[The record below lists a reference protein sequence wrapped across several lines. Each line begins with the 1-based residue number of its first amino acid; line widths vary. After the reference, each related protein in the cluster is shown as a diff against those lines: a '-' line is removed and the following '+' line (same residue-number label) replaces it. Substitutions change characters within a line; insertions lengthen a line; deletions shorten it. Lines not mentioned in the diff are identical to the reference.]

1 MEKLI
6 ELVNQKLDE
15 FMPINYPH
23 KIFKA
28 MKYTVTLPGKRLRPV
43 MCLES
48 CRMFGG
54 NLEDALPTACAIEML
69 HAQTLI
75 HDDLPCM
82 DNDNYRRGQLTNHM
96 VFGEA
101 NAVLAGDALLTFAP
115 QTILKNSKNLGAE
128 KLLKIM
134 EEYFQYAG
142 AYGVIAGQVVDIESE
157 LAYGSQEGINSG
169 KWKVESGKL
178 NNFQLSTFNFQPD
191 KDLSPYRPIALSS
204 FNENLDE
211 YSQTLDYIHTH
222 KTADLFKLALR
233 TGAIIAGA
241 SEEQLEEITEF
252 GQTMGVAFQIA
263 DDILDVTS
271 TFEEMGKTLGKDEQ
285 EGKLTYVSLYGLD
298 KAKEDLN
305 KMIDKCFEILNKNN
319 LKSEIFE
326 KILNKIRI
334 S

>member
-1 MEKLI
+1 MNNYI
-6 ELVNQKLDE
+6 ELIDKKLNE
-15 FMPINYPH
+15 FMPICHPQ

-48 CRMFGG
+48 CKMFGG
-54 NLEDALPTACAIEML
+54 KIEDAIPTACAIEML

-82 DNDNYRRGQLTNHM
+82 DNDMYRRGKLTNHM

-101 NAVLAGDALLTFAP
+101 NAVLAGDALLSFAP
-115 QTILKNSKNLGAE
+115 QIILKHSKNLGAE
-128 KLLKIM
+128 KLIKIM
-134 EEYFQYAG
+134 EEYFYAAG

-157 LAYGSQEGINSG
+157 KFEVTQEDEQLPEI
-169 KWKVESGKL
+169 L
-178 NNFQLSTFNFQPD
+178 N
-191 KDLSPYRPIALSS
+191 
-204 FNENLDE
+204 
-211 YSQTLDYIHTH
+211 YIHTH

-233 TGAIIAGA
+233 TGAIIADA
-241 SEEQLEEITEF
+241 TDEQLKEITEF

-271 TFEEMGKTLGKDEQ
+271 TFEQMGKTLGKDKEA
-285 EGKLTYVSLYGLD
+285 EKLTYVNLYGLE
-298 KAKEDLN
+298 KSKKDLN
-305 KMIDKCFEILNKNN
+305 ELLDKCFDILKRNN
-319 LKSEIFE
+319 LQSEIFE
-326 KILNKIRI
+326 QILNKIRI

>member
-1 MEKLI
+1 MMNWTEIMKMNDYI
-6 ELVNQKLDE
+6 ELVNKKLDE

-43 MCLES
+43 MCLEA

-54 NLEDALPTACAIEML
+54 NYEDAIPTACAIEML

-115 QTILKNSKNLGAE
+115 QIILKNSKNLGND
-128 KLLKIM
+128 KLIKIM
-134 EEYFQYAG
+134 EEYFYAAG

-157 LAYGSQEGINSG
+157 LAYGSQEGRKASYLQFNSQT
-169 KWKVESGKL
+169 SCP
-178 NNFQLSTFNFQPD
+178 PD
-191 KDLSPYRPIALSS
+191 LCSS
-204 FNENLDE
+204 DSDDFDF
-211 YSQTLDYIHTH
+211 YAQTLDYIHTH

-233 TGAIIAGA
+233 TGAIIADA
-241 SEEQLEEITEF
+241 TEKQIEDITEF
-252 GQTMGVAFQIA
+252 GQYMGVAFQIA

-271 TFEEMGKTLGKDEQ
+271 TFEEMGKTMGKDEQ
-285 EGKLTYVSLYGLD
+285 EGKLTYVSLYGLE
-298 KAKEDLN
+298 KAKSDLN
-305 KMIDKCFEILNKNN
+305 HIINKCFDILNKNN
-319 LKSEIFE
+319 LNSEIFE
-326 KILNKIRI
+326 QILNKMRVA
-334 S
+334 